1 MSSETP
7 KPTLGQGQ
15 VVIRHK
21 LPDRW
26 LHWFNAICIM
36 VLLGTGLLPVVGINF
51 EWVTIHWIAGIIMM
65 LLLLVHICRVI
76 PRGRLLNIWF
86 GVKDLKIVRA
96 YIGGGSLKV
105 LKPSKYSPAQKL
117 MHQGVTFL
125 VLVTIVTGLLMM
137 VKIDTP
143 LWERNI
149 YIFEDQTWG
158 VIYFLHGFAAL
169 FLVTT
174 VMLHIYF
181 SLRPEKWMYLRSM
194 LKGWITD
201 KELERHHDKKEWA
214 GD

>member
-1 MSSETP
+1 M
-7 KPTLGQGQ
+7 G
-15 VVIRHK
+15 
-21 LPDRW
+21 
-26 LHWFNAICIM
+26 A
-36 VLLGTGLLPVVGINF
+36 
-51 EWVTIHWIAGIIMM
+51 IHWIAGVIMM
-65 LLLLVHICRVI
+65 LLLLVHIYRVI
-76 PRGRLLNIWF
+76 PRQI
-86 GVKDLKIVRA
+86 VKYLVWSENLKIVSVHRH
-96 YIGGGSLKV
+96 GFLKV
-105 LKPSKYSPAQKL
+105 LKPSKYSPAQV

-149 YIFEDQTWG
+149 YLFEDQTWG